1 MATPEALPVS
11 ELRKVC
17 DPESLDFDRSSEL
30 AELVGGLGQERAEE
44 ALRFALSM
52 RQPGYHVF
60 VLGEAGTGR
69 HATVARML
77 SEFAAAEAVPSDL
90 CYVHNF
96 GEPLNPRLLSLPAG
110 MGARLRTRM
119 QQLLREVGPAVDA
132 ALKRT
137 PIRGG
142 WKPCRRR
149 TRRARKTPCSSS
161 VEVAKRTGCA
171 CCARPRVTFLRR
183 PRRASR

>member
-77 SEFAAAEAVPSDL
+77 S
-90 CYVHNF
+90 
-96 GEPLNPRLLSLPAG
+96 G
-110 MGARLRTRM
+110 LR
-119 QQLLREVGPAVDA
+119 P
-132 ALKRT
+132 LKR
-137 PIRGG
+137 
-142 WKPCRRR
+142 CHR
-149 TRRARKTPCSSS
+149 TFAMSIILANPSIP
-161 VEVAKRTGCA
+161 GC
-171 CCARPRVTFLRR
+171 
-183 PRRASR
+183 